1 MPVIRVREFFDERIC
16 CCLAKRVGL
25 CDFLTSFPVVNVE
38 GVWVV
43 RVFKEHIHRPREFG
57 WFVINHLFRAKW
69 REMLVV
75 CCEIEKVLV
84 FGARVLVWCVIVV
97 AFNVEMEASS
107 RSRSG
112 SAIIRPGLLD
122 LLGSLAVILA
132 AGPFWRADHIADDLV
147 SIELLELGVI
157 ECGHGSVCG
166 VAINRVFVCGFFELD
181 VGIAR
186 MRVDEGE
193 FERIV
198 GSFCHNSLE

>member
-1 MPVIRVREFFDERIC
+1 M
-16 CCLAKRVGL
+16 
-25 CDFLTSFPVVNVE
+25 
-38 GVWVV
+38 
-43 RVFKEHIHRPREFG
+43 
-57 WFVINHLFRAKW
+57 
-69 REMLVV
+69 V

-84 FGARVLVWCVIVV
+84 FRAWVLVWCVIVV

-132 AGPFWRADHIADDLV
+132 AGPFWRADHVADDLV
-147 SIELLELGVI
+147 GVELLELGMI
-157 ECGHGSVCG
+157 KCGHGGVGG